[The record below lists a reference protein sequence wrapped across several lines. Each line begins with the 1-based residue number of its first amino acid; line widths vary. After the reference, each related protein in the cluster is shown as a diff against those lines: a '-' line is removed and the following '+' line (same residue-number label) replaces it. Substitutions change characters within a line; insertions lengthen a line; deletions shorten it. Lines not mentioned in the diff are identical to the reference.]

1 MLSLTSFYVFQVETD
16 SPKRMVRD
24 FVLNVPLTNEPSGR
38 REALLKHLLSDKER
52 VLRFLMLLL
61 SDADA
66 DAFANMFKGTDGG
79 SDSFQFSSLL
89 NGPTFFESL
98 MRCVERDPAR
108 LEQVAEIIGDLEKS
122 SDGRELLPEELDAIW
137 RPIWNVAQRQLVRG
151 SKRGKA

>member
-1 MLSLTSFYVFQVETD
+1 MARE
-16 SPKRMVRD
+16 
-24 FVLNVPLTNEPSGR
+24 FVLNIPLTNEPSGR

-66 DAFANMFKGTDGG
+66 DAFANIFTGTDGG

-89 NGPTFFESL
+89 NGPTLFESL

-108 LEQVAEIIGDLEKS
+108 LEQVAEIISDLEKS

-137 RPIWNVAQRQLVRG
+137 RPIWNVAQRQLARG
-151 SKRGKA
+151 SKRGKG

>member
-1 MLSLTSFYVFQVETD
+1 
-16 SPKRMVRD
+16 
-24 FVLNVPLTNEPSGR
+24 
-38 REALLKHLLSDKER
+38 
-52 VLRFLMLLL
+52 
-61 SDADA
+61 
-66 DAFANMFKGTDGG
+66 MFNGTDGG

-89 NGPTFFESL
+89 NGPTWFESL